1 MAGTFTFDMSQFNKA
16 LKGAPDAV
24 AKGVKSGLRDIKNDW
39 EADSVDIA
47 PLKDGALRLSIDA
60 KASDLEVEIT
70 ASAIR
75 SSNGKQFNYA
85 YYIHED
91 KGSAVTGEKK
101 FLDVPAQQNEGK
113 WAQWLEEEIESE
125 LKKAGWR

>member
-24 AKGVKSGLRDIKNDW
+24 AKGVKTGLRDIKNDW
-39 EADSVDIA
+39 QADSVDIA
-47 PLKDGALRLSIDA
+47 PLQDGTLRMSIDA

-70 ASAIR
+70 ANAVR
-75 SSNGKQFNYA
+75 NGFNYA

-91 KGSAVTGEKK
+91 KGTAVTGEKK

-113 WAQWLEEEIESE
+113 WAQWLEEEIGNE